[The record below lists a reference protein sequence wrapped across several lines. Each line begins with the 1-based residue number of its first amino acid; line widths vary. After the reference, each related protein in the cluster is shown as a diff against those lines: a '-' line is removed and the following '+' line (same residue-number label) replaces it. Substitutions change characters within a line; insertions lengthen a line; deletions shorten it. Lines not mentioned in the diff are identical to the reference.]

1 MKAFQGMDRPGPEP
15 GDGSR
20 GAAARL
26 GRCLAAAVLLAA
38 APYAA
43 VPALAHGTAHGPDDV
58 AKPKPFVER
67 ETDFGRAI
75 RASQAR
81 RTIEVDMSDAMRFSP
96 AEIRVRRGER
106 VRIVV
111 RNAGKVLHEMV
122 LGGRDEL
129 EKHAALMRRFPD
141 MEHDE
146 PFMAHVNPGGTGEI
160 LWQFTKSGEFFYGCL
175 VPGHFEAGMMG
186 RIIVD
191 D

>member
-1 MKAFQGMDRPGPEP
+1 MAVVVMH
-15 GDGSR
+15 
-20 GAAARL
+20 AAQ
-26 GRCLAAAVLLAA
+26 AAW
-38 APYAA
+38 
-43 VPALAHGTAHGPDDV
+43 AHGGAHADGAGKGQPKIGETETA
-58 AKPKPFVER
+58 
-67 ETDFGRAI
+67 FGRAI
-75 RASQAR
+75 RASQAQ

-106 VRIVV
+106 VRFVV

-122 LGGRDEL
+122 IGGRDEL
-129 EKHAALMRRFPD
+129 EKHAALMRRFPN